1 MQRNGSIRYLHAYPA
16 SPSADAEAVRQKKR
30 NTFAKAMYQYRV
42 TKYNPV
48 FRDEKGRYTRE
59 EWTSFGEVGEIVSVQ
74 EYIRVEAAY
83 IEVALDFLREAD
95 VVELQIRG
103 LENSKK
109 LPILLVEGKQLS
121 LKELASTFRKVLRNE
136 IWCRFEGE
144 STFIHF
150 GWDYY
155 MYVGVSKD
163 CSEARSFA
171 EKLGLFVEEFQSP
184 YMNAG

>member
-1 MQRNGSIRYLHAYPA
+1 
-16 SPSADAEAVRQKKR
+16 
-30 NTFAKAMYQYRV
+30 MYQYRV

-48 FRDEKGRYTRE
+48 FRDEKGRYTHQ
-59 EWTSFGEVGEIVSVQ
+59 EWTSFGEVGEIVPVK

-83 IEVALDFLREAD
+83 IEAALDFLREAA

-109 LPILLVEGKQLS
+109 LPTLLVEGKQLS

-144 STFIHF
+144 STFVHF

-163 CSEARSFA
+163 CPKARACA

-184 YMNAG
+184 YMNAV

>member
-1 MQRNGSIRYLHAYPA
+1 V
-16 SPSADAEAVRQKKR
+16 EAVRLFIVRQKER
-30 NTFAKAMYQYRV
+30 SIFAKSMYQYRV
-42 TKYNPV
+42 TKYNPI

-59 EWTSFGEVGEIVSVQ
+59 EWTSFGEVGEIVPVE

-83 IEVALDFLREAD
+83 IEAALDFLREAD
-95 VVELQIRG
+95 VVELQICG

-109 LPILLVEGKQLS
+109 LTTLLVEGKQLS
-121 LKELASTFRKVLRNE
+121 LKELAPTFRKVLRNE
-136 IWCRFEGE
+136 IWCRFESE
-144 STFIHF
+144 STFVHF

-163 CSEARSFA
+163 CPEARVFA